1 MSGFLL
7 PELAAIG
14 DTACKMLAHGEEEEL
29 LGESILAKVKG
40 LIERK
45 QVTSADVVRMALAA
59 DVLRVAE
66 EAILADGTVTEAE
79 VGYALP
85 LVRDAAKRLSA
96 FRAFYAHSEEI
107 GPDGLRGFMSDHRGD
122 KQLFGGACAETRWL
136 GLEIVRRLAAETR
149 DRDALDRYAELMMRL
164 SEEIVSLGQNG
175 APAEQVRTKLEER
188 LGLRRML
195 EHAQRTA
202 PPAGEDPRIA
212 AFCSNEAPDVFHAV
226 EHANQVWL
234 KDPFDVESVHQE
246 PRRVFSRLLQRAKQQ
261 ADSGTGR
268 VLLVLGDAGSG
279 KTHLMRAIRNE
290 VHAQGAGYVGYMQLS
305 GSPTDYA
312 RYVLASLI
320 DSLEKPYAAP
330 EVAQSGLMCLSDAL
344 LLAAH
349 AITAEQRTQL
359 QEAELSED
367 ELSRLVYR
375 MADQVR
381 AEPGYADVDLDLT
394 RALLFLQRREPAYH
408 GRVIKYLR
416 GQDLGRHD
424 SALLGD
430 LKSRGDEALKLI
442 HELAKLIA
450 RVDGGALVL
459 LLDQLEDVFNQPA
472 AKELYVR
479 LFDVV
484 RHVLDNVP
492 NSVIVIA
499 GLRDFYKE
507 ARRHLAKPVL
517 DRIERDPDTIE
528 LREHRS
534 AEVTEALIG
543 LRMKQFFEQQGLRH
557 REEQPYFPIPREF
570 IGSQSELRVRDLFR
584 HLQQYQSAC
593 AVAGRVLAFAEYDS
607 HRGDDEVVVPPVGDL
622 TRKWDECLA
631 QSKNRQIPTEDG
643 EFLELFKWALSNAGD
658 GVDRQV
664 ERDGDT
670 LRTGVAR
677 SADALL
683 VRLTN
688 HTSRGGQLGK
698 QIEQIRKDAK
708 KEQRVPI
715 VVRCSEFGGK
725 AGAVLVQQL
734 AKLAQEGGRRCVV
747 DQATWRQ
754 MLAFKEFSAAHA
766 RDARFA
772 EWVRQEHPLAQLEA
786 VRSVLAIPLDGL
798 GKKTIPP
805 QRGSAPARALI
816 DKSLTQ
822 QSGLKPH
829 SDNDNTIELPVQPH
843 APLVSTLR
851 IGTVVSVRQ
860 QSAELELQ
868 QLKQHAAFLG
878 ASGSGK
884 TSLAL
889 NVIEQAVERGVGVV
903 MLDRKGDLAVYADPR
918 CWDAAEADPQRAQR
932 FRALRAKVDV
942 RLFTPGNPEGCSLRI
957 RAVPPGLADL
967 PAHARAQLAG
977 FSAQALGSMVGYRG
991 TPAEQQQLAI
1001 LGKAIEVV
1009 GQLSRN
1015 EDPSLRDVIDLLADQ
1030 DESLIAEI
1038 GHLDV
1043 KLMKK
1048 LVNNLEALRLNHSVL
1063 FESQDPLLS
1072 AEPLLGLDGSVPK
1085 GKVPITIISTKFL
1098 GGAKPIDFWVSQL
1111 LMELSR
1117 WCSRKPSDKLQA
1129 LLFLDEADAYMP
1141 ASTKPA
1147 TKEPLQ
1153 DLLKRA
1159 RSAGLG
1165 VMLAT
1170 QSPGDLD
1177 YKARDN
1183 IGTWWV
1189 GRIGS
1194 PTAIEKMKPL
1204 LSECRIDISSSLAT
1218 SSTGEFFQ
1226 ISQGNAVRIRA
1237 DRSLMDTVQLTE
1249 ERILELARA
1258 ARADKQAAAPTRVA

>member
-1 MSGFLL
+1 MSDFLL

-14 DTACKMLAHGEEEEL
+14 DTACKMLALGEEEEL

-45 QVTSADVVRMALAA
+45 QVTTADVVRMALAA

-66 EAILADGTVTEAE
+66 EAILADGTATEAE

-107 GPDGLRGFMSDHRGD
+107 GPEGLRGFLSDHRGD

-136 GLEIVRRLAAETR
+136 GLEIVRRFAAETR

-195 EHAQRTA
+195 EQAQRMA

-212 AFCSNEAPDVFHAV
+212 AFCSDDAPDVFHAV

-234 KDPFDVESVHQE
+234 KDPFDVESVHEE

-261 ADSGTGR
+261 GDSGTGR

-279 KTHLMRAIRNE
+279 KTHLMRVIRNE
-290 VHAQGAGYVGYMQLS
+290 VHVQGDGYVGYMQLS

-359 QEAELSED
+359 QEAELSDD
-367 ELSRLVYR
+367 ELSRLVCR

-381 AEPGYADVDLDLT
+381 DEPGYADVDLDLT

-442 HELAKLIA
+442 QEIAKLIA

-472 AKELYVR
+472 AKDLYVR
-479 LFDVV
+479 LFDSLKHVV
-484 RHVLDNVP
+484 DNVP
-492 NSVIVIA
+492 NSVVVIA

-534 AEVTEALIG
+534 AEVTDALIG

-557 REEQPYFPIPREF
+557 RDDQPYFPIPREL
-570 IGSQSELRVRDLFR
+570 IASQSELRVRDLFT
-584 HLQQYQSAC
+584 HLQQYQHAC
-593 AVAGRVLAFAEYDS
+593 AAAGRVLAFAEYDS
-607 HRGDDEVVVPPVGDL
+607 RTTLEQAVVPPVGDL
-622 TRKWDECLA
+622 TRKWDEALA

-643 EFLELFKWALSNAGD
+643 ELLELLKWALSNAGD
-658 GVDRQV
+658 GVARHV
-664 ERDGDT
+664 ERDADT
-670 LRTGVAR
+670 LRVGLAR
-677 SADALL
+677 SVDPLL
-683 VRLTN
+683 VRVTN

-708 KEQRVPI
+708 KEQRLPI
-715 VVRCSEFGGK
+715 VVRCTEFGGK

-734 AKLAQEGGRRCVV
+734 AKLAEDGGRRCVV

-766 RDARFA
+766 RDTRFA
-772 EWVRQEHPLAQLEA
+772 EWVRQERPLAQLEA

-798 GKKTIPP
+798 GRKTVRP
-805 QRGSAPARALI
+805 QRASAPARALI
-816 DKSLTQ
+816 DKALQ
-822 QSGLKPH
+822 HQPGLKTD
-829 SDNDNTIELPVQPH
+829 SDNDGPAQQPVQSP
-843 APLVSTLR
+843 PPPTTLR

-860 QSAELELQ
+860 HAAELELQ
-868 QLKQHAAFLG
+868 HLKQHAAFLG

-903 MLDRKGDLAVYADPR
+903 MLDRKGDLAAYADPR
-918 CWDAAEADPQRAQR
+918 RWDAAEADPQRAQR
-932 FRALRAKVDV
+932 FRALRAKVHV

-957 RAVPPGLADL
+957 RAVPAGLAGL

-977 FSAQALGSMVGYRG
+977 FSAQALGSMAGYKG
-991 TPAEQQQLAI
+991 TQAEQQQLAI

-1015 EDPSLRDVIDLLADQ
+1015 EEPSLRDVIDILADQ

-1063 FESQDPLLS
+1063 FESQDPLLG

-1098 GGAKPIDFWVSQL
+1098 GGPKPIDFWVSQL

-1194 PTAIEKMKPL
+1194 TTAIEKMRPL
-1204 LSECRIDISSSLAT
+1204 LSECRVDISSSLAT

-1249 ERILELARA
+1249 ERILELART
-1258 ARADKQAAAPTRVA
+1258 ARADKQAVA